1 MKICHKTIFLDSE
14 KNNCFVHIYLISL
27 ISNLEEI
34 ICNVNL
40 NVFFVKL
47 FERNHIVHNK
57 IL

>member
-27 ISNLEEI
+27 TSNLEEI

-40 NVFFVKL
+40 YVFFY
-47 FERNHIVHNK
+47 EIV
-57 IL
+57 